1 MLINE
6 LTVGQLE
13 ANCFIVSDEKT
24 KDAIIIDPGDDD
36 EEIMDVVEKNNLK
49 VKYIVCT
56 HAHFDHVGAVADI
69 KAKTGALICVHK
81 DEVEVYKRAGDFAA
95 FWGFRIKPLPEPDM
109 LLNEGDVIAFG
120 SLSLKVLHT
129 PGHSP
134 GGMCL
139 YGEDVIFTGDTLFA
153 GSVGRTDL
161 PGGNIS
167 ELKKS
172 FSKLMSFPP
181 DTRVYAGHGCSS
193 TIGAEKTDNFFA
205 YEIN

>member
-24 KDAIIIDPGDDD
+24 KEAIIIDPGDDD
-36 EEIMDVVEKNNLK
+36 EEIMDVVKENNLK

-56 HAHFDHVGAVADI
+56 HAHFDHVGAVADV
-69 KAKTGALICVHK
+69 KTKTNALICIHK

-95 FWGFRIKPLPEPDM
+95 FWGFKIKPLPEPDM

-120 SLSLKVLHT
+120 NLNLKVLHT

-139 YGEDVIFTGDTLFA
+139 YGGNVIFTGDTLFA

-161 PGGNIS
+161 PGGNIN

-172 FSKLMSFPP
+172 FSKLMCFPP
-181 DTRVYAGHGCSS
+181 DTKVYAGHGCSS

-205 YEIN
+205 YESS

>member
-6 LTVGQLE
+6 LAVGQLE

-24 KDAIIIDPGDDD
+24 KEAIIIDPGDDD
-36 EEIMDVVEKNNLK
+36 EEIMDVVKKDNLH

-69 KAKTGALICVHK
+69 KERTNALICIHK

-109 LLNEGDVIAFG
+109 LLNDGDIIVFG
-120 SLSLKVLHT
+120 NLSLKVLHT

-161 PGGNIS
+161 PGGNIN

-172 FSKLMSFPP
+172 FLRLMSFPP
-181 DTRVYAGHGCSS
+181 ETRVYAGHGCSS

-205 YEIN
+205 YEIK